1 MQTLKWP
8 FDKREIGC
16 MIERLER
23 FKQSISIILNHAN
36 LTLSQEIRGGGA
48 KVTIK
53 SIIDWLSPL
62 NFLAKQQAIVKE
74 SRDGTGTW
82 FLDSEIFTSWTSS
95 EKYILWCPGIPGAG
109 KTFLASIVADRL
121 QKVYQSQNAVV
132 LMIYCNYNDSSNQST
147 GDFIASL
154 LKQIIQTQP
163 ILSGNI
169 EELYQ
174 AHHRKGTRPT
184 KGDLISILDS
194 ELLQYDSVFIIVDA
208 LDELLENLAR
218 LELIETL
225 RDLKAKPKLMVTS
238 RPVPFISCLFSSKRI
253 ICDGCDAGPC
263 PSFYHCTICRDGD
276 FDLCENCKAQG
287 VLCQGQGHELI
298 RTSAAFIISISAAE
312 ADVRNY
318 IEWRIS
324 CQPSLRRCVAKRPG
338 LGSEILDKVTEY
350 AEGMFLLA
358 KFHMDCLATK
368 LTPKAIMSTLERLP
382 TTIHTTYDQAMER
395 IENMN
400 EDYREMARVVLSW
413 VALARRPLN
422 VAEIQHAV
430 VVLPEALEIDQD
442 EIIDAETLSS
452 MCAGLVTI
460 ECGMVFLVH
469 YTAEEYFNET
479 NGKWFP
485 KGNKILARS
494 CLTYLLFDAF
504 GVGACS
510 GKTKIGDFEHR
521 KRDFP
526 LLEYA
531 SSYWGSHLKADYDKD
546 LESLALR
553 LLERKPHLDSSVQ
566 ALFYSNYSTT
576 AVWNAENGS
585 TALHVAS
592 FFGVHQVVNRLLL
605 AGADVNAADS
615 NGSTSLMYAAA
626 EGHSS
631 VVEKPIQEGGVI
643 NTLSRRETSALHLAI
658 LFERDQVVRILL
670 SCRETDVNSRG
681 TDQDNILPLTI
692 AARQN
697 CISIVR
703 ELLGRPELEVNK
715 KFNRSALMVAAE
727 LGNNDVVS
735 LLLADPRV
743 LIDECDDQ
751 GSTSLHIAVC
761 TARFNVVETLL
772 DHGADTEAKDVFGEA
787 PIFAAARKG
796 LFTIFCLLVKYKA
809 DWKSRAV
816 GKDNLLQYCS
826 KYGDHHLIVR
836 YILEE
841 LKALDIDA
849 RDSRGGVALH
859 NAARFNCTKTIEVL
873 LEFGARTD
881 IRDKTGRTPLEVAEQ
896 EESLEA
902 ITLIHNTNTQHHE
915 SQGLAAGDT
924 PLWTAAR
931 LGRMDLIQVAID
943 KAGVSP
949 TIDLDRCGPH
959 TQRNALWYAVD
970 ANDVQMITTLL
981 EAGVSDNHKGQDGVS
996 PLFLAIYRGHVEAI
1010 TCLLEHGVDTDIE
1023 HAKWGKPLT
1032 FARRIWNWKI
1042 AVKLAQ
1048 HGATI
1053 DLRSRD
1059 LQNLLATAAID
1070 GNSEAV
1076 SRILASGADPQWKFI
1091 DGHNPI
1097 SMARFH
1103 GHEHTAEL
1111 LIEHAALKS
1120 PNTAPRAQ
1128 SECKDRS
1135 SFHHESAANSFSPRA

>member
-1 MQTLKWP
+1 
-8 FDKREIGC
+8 
-16 MIERLER
+16 
-23 FKQSISIILNHAN
+23 
-36 LTLSQEIRGGGA
+36 
-48 KVTIK
+48 
-53 SIIDWLSPL
+53 
-62 NFLAKQQAIVKE
+62 
-74 SRDGTGTW
+74 
-82 FLDSEIFTSWTSS
+82 
-95 EKYILWCPGIPGAG
+95 
-109 KTFLASIVADRL
+109 
-121 QKVYQSQNAVV
+121 
-132 LMIYCNYNDSSNQST
+132 
-147 GDFIASL
+147 
-154 LKQIIQTQP
+154 
-163 ILSGNI
+163 
-169 EELYQ
+169 
-174 AHHRKGTRPT
+174 
-184 KGDLISILDS
+184 
-194 ELLQYDSVFIIVDA
+194 
-208 LDELLENLAR
+208 
-218 LELIETL
+218 
-225 RDLKAKPKLMVTS
+225 
-238 RPVPFISCLFSSKRI
+238 
-253 ICDGCDAGPC
+253 
-263 PSFYHCTICRDGD
+263 
-276 FDLCENCKAQG
+276 
-287 VLCQGQGHELI
+287 
-298 RTSAAFIISISAAE
+298 
-312 ADVRNY
+312 
-318 IEWRIS
+318 
-324 CQPSLRRCVAKRPG
+324 
-338 LGSEILDKVTEY
+338 
-350 AEGMFLLA
+350 
-358 KFHMDCLATK
+358 MDCLATK
-368 LTPKAIMSTLERLP
+368 LTPKAIMNTLERLP

-400 EDYREMARVVLSW
+400 EDYRGMAKAFLSW
-413 VALARRPLN
+413 IALARRPLN

-442 EIIDAETLSS
+442 EIIDAEALSS

-469 YTAEEYFNET
+469 YTAGEYFDET
-479 NGKWFP
+479 KGKWFP
-485 KGNKILARS
+485 NGNKILARS
-494 CLTYLLFDAF
+494 CLTYLMFDVF
-504 GVGACS
+504 SVGACS

-531 SSYWGSHLKADYDKD
+531 SLYWGSHLKADNDEG

-576 AVWNAENGS
+576 AVWNAEDGS

-592 FFGVHQVVNRLLL
+592 FFGLHQIVNRLLL

-631 VVEKPIQEGGVI
+631 VVEKLIQEGGFI
-643 NTLSRRETSALHLAI
+643 NTLDRRETSALHLAI
-658 LFERDQVVRILL
+658 SFERDQVVRILL
-670 SCRETDVNSRG
+670 SYRETDVNSRG
-681 TDQDNILPLTI
+681 TDQDIILPLTI

-703 ELLGRPELEVNK
+703 ELLRRPELEVNK
-715 KFNRSALMVAAE
+715 RFNRSALMVAAE
-727 LGNNDVVS
+727 LGNNELVS

-743 LIDECDDQ
+743 LIDDYDDQ
-751 GSTSLHIAVC
+751 GCTSLHIAVC

-772 DHGADTEAKDVFGEA
+772 DHGADTEAKDVLGEA
-787 PIFAAARKG
+787 PIFAAARNG
-796 LFTIFCLLVKYKA
+796 LFTIFRLLIKYKA
-809 DWKSRAV
+809 DWKPRAL
-816 GKDNLLQYCS
+816 GKVNLLQYCS

-849 RDSRGGVALH
+849 RDSRGRVALH
-859 NAARFNCTKTIEVL
+859 YAARLNLTKTIEVL

-881 IRDKTGRTPLEVAEQ
+881 IRDETGRTPLEVAEQ

-902 ITLIHNTNTQHHE
+902 ITLIQKTMRAKVEVLTRPDI
-915 SQGLAAGDT
+915 GLAAGDT

-931 LGRMDLIQVAID
+931 IGRMDLIQVAID
-943 KAGVSP
+943 KAGVNP
-949 TIDLDRCGPH
+949 TIDLDRCDPH

-981 EAGVSDNHKGQDGVS
+981 EAGASDNHEDQDGVS

-1053 DLRSRD
+1053 DLCSRD
-1059 LQNLLATAAID
+1059 LQKLLATAAID

-1111 LIEHAALKS
+1111 LIEHAASKS

-1128 SECKDRS
+1128 SECKDIRS
-1135 SFHHESAANSFSPRA
+1135 